1 VRGWRQRAQRAAPVT
16 VASRLPSA
24 GIQPSRWGDGQAR
37 FYAEAIDFS
46 HYLPPVSSLSA
57 IFAVPLLQT
66 LP

>member
-1 VRGWRQRAQRAAPVT
+1 VT

-37 FYAEAIDFS
+37 FYAETVDFS
-46 HYLPPVSSLSA
+46 NYLPPVWSLSA
-57 IFAVPLLQT
+57 FFAVPLLQT